1 MGFIGIKCKQ
11 VKELKSIN
19 GKLIRMFVVLFII
32 EELYEKERQDKI
44 NKKKDRLI
52 DKQKEEIFEM

>member
-1 MGFIGIKCKQ
+1 
-11 VKELKSIN
+11 
-19 GKLIRMFVVLFII
+19 MFVVLFII

-52 DKQKEEIFEM
+52 DKQKEEIFEMWRKLAQANERI

>member
-1 MGFIGIKCKQ
+1 M
-11 VKELKSIN
+11 
-19 GKLIRMFVVLFII
+19 LFII

-52 DKQKEEIFEM
+52 DKQKEEIFEMWRKLAQANERI